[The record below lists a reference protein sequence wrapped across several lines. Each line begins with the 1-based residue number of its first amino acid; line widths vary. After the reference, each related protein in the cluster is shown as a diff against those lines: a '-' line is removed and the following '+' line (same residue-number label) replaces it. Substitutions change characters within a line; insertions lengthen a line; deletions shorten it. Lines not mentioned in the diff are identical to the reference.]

1 MQSSKARQRLEP
13 ERNEELRLKDLINLS
28 AENYSASS
36 LRELHAKM
44 SAAVPDMVSVGL
56 RSVRRDEIRDGQLVK
71 GWAFYVSF
79 CYGDK
84 KPCAEIASFGRL
96 HICADETMA
105 ESPYIGKILK
115 YLQGA

>member
-1 MQSSKARQRLEP
+1 MQSSKTRQRLEP
-13 ERNEELRLKDLINLS
+13 ERNEELKLKDLINLS

-36 LRELHAKM
+36 LRELYAKI
-44 SAAVPDMVSVGL
+44 SATVPDMVSVGL
-56 RSVRRDEIRDGQLVK
+56 RSVRRDEIRGGLLVK

-105 ESPYIGKILK
+105 ADPYIEKILR
-115 YLQGA
+115 YLREA

>member
-1 MQSSKARQRLEP
+1 MK
-13 ERNEELRLKDLINLS
+13 LKDLINLPADS
-28 AENYSASS
+28 YSANA
-36 LRELHAKM
+36 LRELHANM

-56 RSVRRDEIRDGQLVK
+56 RSVRRDEIKGGQLVK

-96 HICADETMA
+96 HIFADETMA
-105 ESPYIGKILK
+105 ADPYIEKILR
-115 YLQGA
+115 YLREA

>member
-1 MQSSKARQRLEP
+1 MK
-13 ERNEELRLKDLINLS
+13 LKDLINLS

-36 LRELHAKM
+36 LRKLHAKM
-44 SAAVPDMVSVGL
+44 SIAVPAMVRVGL
-56 RSVRRDEIRDGQLVK
+56 RSVRRDEIKGGQLVK

-79 CYGDK
+79 YYGDK

-105 ESPYIGKILK
+105 ADPYIEKILRHLK
-115 YLQGA
+115 EP

>member
-1 MQSSKARQRLEP
+1 MQSSKTRQRLEP
-13 ERNEELRLKDLINLS
+13 ERNEELKLKDLINLS

-44 SAAVPDMVSVGL
+44 SAAVPDMVSVGI
-56 RSVRRDEIRDGQLVK
+56 RSVRRDEVKGGQLVK

>member
-1 MQSSKARQRLEP
+1 MK
-13 ERNEELRLKDLINLS
+13 LKDLINLS
-28 AENYSASS
+28 AENYSAAA
-36 LRELHAKM
+36 LRELHVKM

-56 RSVRRDEIRDGQLVK
+56 RSVRRDEIRGGLLVK

-105 ESPYIGKILK
+105 ESPYIGKIIK
-115 YLQGA
+115 YLQEA

>member
-1 MQSSKARQRLEP
+1 MQSSKTRQRLEP

-44 SAAVPDMVSVGL
+44 SAAVPSAVSVGL

>member
-1 MQSSKARQRLEP
+1 MK
-13 ERNEELRLKDLINLS
+13 LKDLINLS

-44 SAAVPDMVSVGL
+44 SATLPAAVSVGL
-56 RSVRRDEIRDGQLVK
+56 RSVRRDEIKGGQLVK

-79 CYGDK
+79 CYGSK
-84 KPCAEIASFGRL
+84 KPCAEIACFGRL

-105 ESPYIGKILK
+105 ESPYIGKIIK
-115 YLQGA
+115 YLQEA

>member
-1 MQSSKARQRLEP
+1 MK
-13 ERNEELRLKDLINLS
+13 LKDLINLPADS
-28 AENYSASS
+28 YSANA

-56 RSVRRDEIRDGQLVK
+56 RSVRRDEVKDGKLVK

-79 CYGDK
+79 SYGSK

-105 ESPYIGKILK
+105 ADPYMGKILK
-115 YLQGA
+115 HLKEA

>member
-1 MQSSKARQRLEP
+1 MK
-13 ERNEELRLKDLINLS
+13 LKDLINLS

-44 SAAVPDMVSVGL
+44 SATVPDMVSVGL
-56 RSVRRDEIRDGQLVK
+56 RSVRRDEIKGGKLVK
-71 GWAFYVSF
+71 GWVFYVSF

-115 YLQGA
+115 YLQEA

>member
-1 MQSSKARQRLEP
+1 MK
-13 ERNEELRLKDLINLS
+13 LKDLINLS

-44 SAAVPDMVSVGL
+44 SAAVPDMVSVGI
-56 RSVRRDEIRDGQLVK
+56 RSVRRDEIRGGQLVK

-79 CYGDK
+79 CYGSK

-105 ESPYIGKILK
+105 NDSYIEKILK
-115 YLQGA
+115 YLKEA

>member
-1 MQSSKARQRLEP
+1 MQSSKTRQRLDVKGDKK
-13 ERNEELRLKDLINLS
+13 LKLKDLINLS
-28 AENYSASS
+28 AENYSAAA

-44 SAAVPDMVSVGL
+44 SATVPDMVSVGL

-79 CYGDK
+79 CYGSK
-84 KPCAEIASFGRL
+84 KPCAEIACFGRL

-105 ESPYIGKILK
+105 RDLYIEKILRHLK
-115 YLQGA
+115 EP

>member
-1 MQSSKARQRLEP
+1 MQSSKARQRLDVKGDKK
-13 ERNEELRLKDLINLS
+13 LKLKDLINLS
-28 AENYSASS
+28 AQDYSAAA
-36 LRELHAKM
+36 LRELYAKM

-79 CYGDK
+79 FYGSK
-84 KPCAEIASFGRL
+84 KPCAEIACFGRL

-105 ESPYIGKILK
+105 ESPYIGKIIK
-115 YLQGA
+115 YLQEA

>member
-1 MQSSKARQRLEP
+1 MK
-13 ERNEELRLKDLINLS
+13 LKGLINLPADS
-28 AENYSASS
+28 YSANA
-36 LRELHAKM
+36 LRELHVKM

-79 CYGDK
+79 CYGSK

-115 YLQGA
+115 YLIEA

>member
-1 MQSSKARQRLEP
+1 MQSSKTRQRLDVKGDKK
-13 ERNEELRLKDLINLS
+13 LKLKDLINLN
-28 AENYSASS
+28 AQDYSAAA

-44 SAAVPDMVSVGL
+44 SATVPDMVSVGL
-56 RSVRRDEIRDGQLVK
+56 RSVRRDEIRDGELVK
-71 GWAFYVSF
+71 GWAFYVGF

-105 ESPYIGKILK
+105 ADPYIEKILRHLK
-115 YLQGA
+115 EP

>member
-1 MQSSKARQRLEP
+1 MQSAKARQRLEP
-13 ERNEELRLKDLINLS
+13 ERNEELKLKDLINLS

-44 SAAVPDMVSVGL
+44 SAAVPAMVRVGL

-79 CYGDK
+79 CYGSK

-105 ESPYIGKILK
+105 SDSYIEKILK
-115 YLQGA
+115 YLREA

>member
-1 MQSSKARQRLEP
+1 MQSSKARQRLDAKGDKK
-13 ERNEELRLKDLINLS
+13 LKLKDLINLS
-28 AENYSASS
+28 AQDYSAAA

-44 SAAVPDMVSVGL
+44 SAAVPALVRVGL
-56 RSVRRDEIRDGQLVK
+56 RSVRRDEIKGGQLIK

-79 CYGDK
+79 CCGDK

-105 ESPYIGKILK
+105 ESPYIRKILK
-115 YLQGA
+115 YLQEA

>member
-1 MQSSKARQRLEP
+1 MQSAKARQRLDVKGDKK
-13 ERNEELRLKDLINLS
+13 LKLKDLINLS

-44 SAAVPDMVSVGL
+44 SATVLDMVSVGL
-56 RSVRRDEIRDGQLVK
+56 RSVRRDEIKGGQLVK

-79 CYGDK
+79 CYGSK

-105 ESPYIGKILK
+105 ADPYIEKILR
-115 YLQGA
+115 YLREA

>member
-1 MQSSKARQRLEP
+1 MQSAKARQRLDVKGDKK
-13 ERNEELRLKDLINLS
+13 LKLKDLINLS
-28 AENYSASS
+28 AQDYSAAA

-79 CYGDK
+79 CYGSK

-115 YLQGA
+115 YLIEA

>member
-1 MQSSKARQRLEP
+1 MK
-13 ERNEELRLKDLINLS
+13 LKDLINLS
-28 AENYSASS
+28 AQDYSAAAI
-36 LRELHAKM
+36 RELHAKM
-44 SAAVPDMVSVGL
+44 SAAVPAMVRVGL
-56 RSVRRDEIRDGQLVK
+56 RSVRRDEIKGGQLVK

-79 CYGDK
+79 CYGSK

-105 ESPYIGKILK
+105 ADPYIGKILK

>member
-1 MQSSKARQRLEP
+1 MK
-13 ERNEELRLKDLINLS
+13 LKDLINLS

-44 SAAVPDMVSVGL
+44 SAAVPAMVRVGL
-56 RSVRRDEIRDGQLVK
+56 RSVRRDEIRGGQLVK

-79 CYGDK
+79 CYGSK

-105 ESPYIGKILK
+105 SDSYIEKILR
-115 YLQGA
+115 YLREA

>member
-1 MQSSKARQRLEP
+1 MQSSKTRQRLEP
-13 ERNEELRLKDLINLS
+13 ERNEKLKLKDLINLS
-28 AENYSASS
+28 AENYSAAA

-44 SAAVPDMVSVGL
+44 SATVPDMVSVGL

-115 YLQGA
+115 YLQGT

>member
-1 MQSSKARQRLEP
+1 MK
-13 ERNEELRLKDLINLS
+13 LKDLINLS
-28 AENYSASS
+28 AQDYSAAA

-44 SAAVPDMVSVGL
+44 SATVPDMVSVGL
-56 RSVRRDEIRDGQLVK
+56 RSVRRDEIRDGELVK

-105 ESPYIGKILK
+105 ADPYMGKILK
-115 YLQGA
+115 HLEEA

>member
-1 MQSSKARQRLEP
+1 MQSAKARQRLEP
-13 ERNEELRLKDLINLS
+13 ERNEELKLKDLINLS

-44 SAAVPDMVSVGL
+44 SAAVPAMVRVGL
-56 RSVRRDEIRDGQLVK
+56 RSVRRDEIKDGQLIK

-79 CYGDK
+79 FYGSK

-105 ESPYIGKILK
+105 SDSYIEKILK
-115 YLQGA
+115 YLREA

>member
-1 MQSSKARQRLEP
+1 MQSAKARQRLEP
-13 ERNEELRLKDLINLS
+13 ERNEELKLKDLINLS

-56 RSVRRDEIRDGQLVK
+56 RSVRRDEIRGGQLIK

-79 CYGDK
+79 CYGSK

-105 ESPYIGKILK
+105 ADPYIEKILRHLK
-115 YLQGA
+115 EP

>member
-13 ERNEELRLKDLINLS
+13 ERNEELKLKDLINLS
-28 AENYSASS
+28 AQDYSASS

-56 RSVRRDEIRDGQLVK
+56 RSVRRDKIKDGQLIK

-115 YLQGA
+115 YLQET

>member
-1 MQSSKARQRLEP
+1 MK
-13 ERNEELRLKDLINLS
+13 LKDLINLS
-28 AENYSASS
+28 AQDYSVAA

-56 RSVRRDEIRDGQLVK
+56 RSVRRDEIRDGRLVK

-79 CYGDK
+79 FYGSK
-84 KPCAEIASFGRL
+84 KPCAEIACFGRL

-105 ESPYIGKILK
+105 ADPYMGKILK
-115 YLQGA
+115 HLEKA

>member
-1 MQSSKARQRLEP
+1 MK
-13 ERNEELRLKDLINLS
+13 LKDLINLS

-44 SAAVPDMVSVGL
+44 SATVPSTVSVGL
-56 RSVRRDEIRDGQLVK
+56 RSVRRDEIRGGLLVK

-79 CYGDK
+79 YYGSK

-105 ESPYIGKILK
+105 ADLYIEKILR
-115 YLQGA
+115 YLREA

>member
-1 MQSSKARQRLEP
+1 MK
-13 ERNEELRLKDLINLS
+13 LKDLINLS

-56 RSVRRDEIRDGQLVK
+56 RSVRRDEIKGGQLVK

-79 CYGDK
+79 CYGSK
-84 KPCAEIASFGRL
+84 KPCTEIASFGRL

-105 ESPYIGKILK
+105 ADPYIEKILR
-115 YLQGA
+115 YLREA

>member
-1 MQSSKARQRLEP
+1 MK
-13 ERNEELRLKDLINLS
+13 LKDLINLS
-28 AENYSASS
+28 AQDYSAAA

-44 SAAVPDMVSVGL
+44 SATVPDMVSVGL
-56 RSVRRDEIRDGQLVK
+56 RSVRRDEIRDGELVK
-71 GWAFYVSF
+71 GWAFYVGF

-105 ESPYIGKILK
+105 NDSYIEKILK
-115 YLQGA
+115 YLKQ

>member
-1 MQSSKARQRLEP
+1 MQSSKTRQRLEP

-28 AENYSASS
+28 AENYSAAA

-44 SAAVPDMVSVGL
+44 SAAVPAAVSVGL

-79 CYGDK
+79 YYGSK
-84 KPCAEIASFGRL
+84 KECAEIASFGRL

>member
-1 MQSSKARQRLEP
+1 MK
-13 ERNEELRLKDLINLS
+13 LKDLINLS
-28 AENYSASS
+28 AQDYNAAA

-44 SAAVPDMVSVGL
+44 SAAVPAMVRVGL
-56 RSVRRDEIRDGQLVK
+56 RSVRRDETRDGELVK
-71 GWAFYVSF
+71 GWAFYVGF

-105 ESPYIGKILK
+105 ADPYIEKILRHLK
-115 YLQGA
+115 EP